1 MSVRPSLLLANA
13 DDCDAPLN
21 QLDASG
27 IGDSVRSGQTSC
39 NRVAE
44 HFLRRIEAHEPC
56 VQAFAAFDPHGVR
69 AQANQLAQEGH
80 QGLLAG
86 VPVGIK
92 DIFDSADLPTQFYS
106 PLYTGHQ
113 PSRDA
118 HVVTLLRQA
127 GALIMGKTHTTEFAY
142 MHTGPTRNP
151 HNLAHTPGSSSAGS
165 AAGMAAGFFALALG
179 TQTAG
184 SLLKPA
190 AYCGLHAFKPS
201 LGLVSLEGVKP
212 LAQSFDTIG
221 WYGRSVR
228 DLERVARVL
237 IPGFTVVTG
246 EHRPLRLGLCRPPH
260 GEQVE
265 PSVADTLQAA
275 IAQLRVAGH
284 QVEEVQLPASFAG
297 VFDDHALINDCEGA
311 RSLAKEFHAQR
322 EQLSDALLAMFE
334 RAQATTWEK
343 ESAAKAR
350 LSRLA
355 PQLARHCQSFDAM
368 LDVSCAMVAP
378 AGLAS
383 TGPSDFIKF
392 WGAFGWPQL
401 NLPLNRAEGLLPIG
415 LQLIAGFRN
424 DRQLLWVARQ
434 VAATLNNTP
443 AAPNLETRRTELQ
456 G

>member
-1 MSVRPSLLLANA
+1 MSVRPSPLLANA
-13 DDCDAPLN
+13 DDRDAPLN

-27 IGDSVRSGQTSC
+27 ISDTVRSGQTSC

-44 HFLRRIEAHEPC
+44 HFLRRIDVHEPC
-56 VQAFAAFDPHGVR
+56 VQAFAAFDPQGVR
-69 AQANQLAQEGH
+69 AQANGLAQEGH

-106 PLYTGHQ
+106 PLYAGHQ

-212 LAQSFDTIG
+212 LAQSFDTVG

-275 IAQLRVAGH
+275 IAQLRAAGH

-297 VFDDHALINDCEGA
+297 VLDDHALINDCEGA

-334 RAQATTWEK
+334 RARATTWEQ

-368 LDVSCAMVAP
+368 LGVSCGRVAP

-415 LQLIAGFRN
+415 LQLSSEFRS
-424 DRQLLWVARQ
+424 DRQLLWVAHQ
-434 VAATLNNTP
+434 VAATLTNTP
-443 AAPNLETRRTELQ
+443 AAPNLETRPV
-456 G
+456 